1 MGICAYI
8 YQNPFKS
15 LIKLTRGMRASG
27 QGHPAFAKKPV
38 SLILE
43 EAECKKGLRR
53 ALGPIDLISIGIG
66 GIIGAGIFVIIGVG
80 AQNAGPAII
89 ISLILGGLACT
100 FTALCY
106 SELAAMIPASGCIYT
121 YTYATLGELVAWVIG
136 WDMLMVYI
144 LTASTVAKGF
154 SGYLVGLLRV
164 ASISLPEWMVK
175 DPWDGGILDLP
186 AAIIIALL
194 MVIVLAGIKES
205 VKVTKA
211 MVAIKIAVVLLVI
224 GAGTFYIDPGN
235 WIPFAP
241 FGLPGIL
248 SVTATMFFAFP
259 GFDIVAS
266 AAEESKNPQRDL
278 PLGILGSMAICT
290 LIYVAMGIVITGMVP
305 LDRIDTISPVAS
317 AFVDV
322 GLHQISVIISAG
334 ALAGFISV
342 IMCNLLIQTRLCMA
356 IARDGL
362 LPAWAAHVH
371 PTLGTPVR
379 ATVVSGFLALVSSA
393 FFPIGK
399 LADTTVIGYLLSFVI
414 VCGGVLLLRKHQ
426 PDLARPFKCP
436 GVPWIP
442 LAGLV
447 SCLGI
452 MVQLPGSTW
461 LGMLVWTGLGLLIYI
476 SYGWCNSRLRSL
488 KRPEGDIP

>member
-1 MGICAYI
+1 M
-8 YQNPFKS
+8 KS
-15 LIKLTRGMRASG
+15 SG

-106 SELAAMIPASGCIYT
+106 SELAAMIPAAGCIYT
-121 YTYATLGELVAWVIG
+121 YSYATMGELVAWVIG
-136 WDMLMVYI
+136 WDMVMVYI

-154 SGYLVGLLRV
+154 SGYLIGLLGI
-164 ASISLPEWMVK
+164 AGISLPEWMIK
-175 DPWDGGILDLP
+175 DPWNGGLLDLP

-194 MVIVLAGIKES
+194 IIIALAGIKES
-205 VKVTKA
+205 ARITKA
-211 MVAIKIAVVLLVI
+211 TVAIKLAVIFLVV
-224 GAGTFYIDPGN
+224 GAGIFYIDPGN
-235 WIPFAP
+235 WVPFAP
-241 FGLPGIL
+241 FGMPGIL
-248 SVTATMFFAFP
+248 SATATMFFAFP

-278 PLGILGSMAICT
+278 PLGILGSMGICT
-290 LIYVAMGIVITGMVP
+290 LIYVAMGIVLTGMMP
-305 LDRIDTISPVAS
+305 LDKIDTISPVAA
-317 AFVDV
+317 AFKDV

-379 ATVVSGFLALVSSA
+379 ATLASGALALIASA
-393 FFPIGK
+393 LFPIGK
-399 LADTTVIGYLLSFVI
+399 LADTTVIGYLLSFII
-414 VCGGVLLLRKHQ
+414 VCGGVILLRKNH

-442 LAGLV
+442 LAGLL

-452 MVQLPGSTW
+452 MLQLPGSTW
-461 LGMLVWTGLGLLIYI
+461 LGMLVWTALGLLIYFG
-476 SYGWCNSRLRSL
+476 YGRYNSRLRFS
-488 KRPEGDIP
+488 KRPDGDIPLRERCR